1 MVSLSFS
8 RLAVFISALIF
19 VGSVASAPTGQN
31 QTQPKPAAAAA
42 PHFVIY
48 SDKFVSGTT
57 PSVDQVKGYNVF
69 ALSFWLTS
77 GPADQALGWTQL
89 TAAQRSTAKAAYKN
103 AGISLVVSAF
113 GSTDTPTS
121 AGANPTTTAQKL
133 AAFVSQYGLDG
144 VDVDYEDLNAFNKGD
159 GSAENWLITFTTA
172 LRAALPQG
180 AILTHAPLAPWFQP
194 NGRWG
199 GGGYLK
205 VHQSVG
211 SSIDWY
217 NIQFY
222 NQGTTEYTDCNGLL
236 TQSSSAWPK
245 TSLFEIAASGVPQS
259 KLIIG
264 KPATPSDASNGY
276 ISPSSL
282 AQCVSQAKGKGWN
295 GGVMVWEFPDA
306 AASWIATVRGS
317 AFPETAVIGGT
328 GGATP

>member
-8 RLAVFISALIF
+8 RLAVMASALVFI
-19 VGSVASAPTGQN
+19 GSATSAPAFEERAK
-31 QTQPKPAAAAA
+31 PEPAATAA
-42 PHFVIY
+42 PRFVIY

-57 PSVDQVKGYNVF
+57 PSVNQIAGFNVF

-89 TAAQRSTAKAAYKN
+89 TAEQRSTAKAAYSA
-103 AGISLVVSAF
+103 AGISLIVSAF

-121 AGANPTTTAQKL
+121 AGANPTTTAQNL

-172 LRAALPQG
+172 LRAALPSG

-211 SSIDWY
+211 SAIDWY

-222 NQGTTEYTDCNGLL
+222 NQGTSEYTDCNGLL
-236 TQSSSAWPK
+236 TQSSSAWPQ
-245 TSLFEIAASGVPQS
+245 TALFQIAASGVPQD
-259 KLIIG
+259 KLLIG
-264 KPATPSDASNGY
+264 KPATSSDASNGY
-276 ISPSSL
+276 IDPSTL
-282 AQCVSQAKGKGWN
+282 AGCVSQAKNQGWN

-317 AFPETAVIGGT
+317 AFPETAVIHGT